1 MSAGLFF
8 LDLFYPPVHPRG
20 AGMGGEPARVAETG
34 AIRRGRD
41 AATPVTGNFQAP
53 AAGQACA
60 LCATP
65 FSSSSVSS
73 SPDWNISV
81 TISHPPTNSP
91 FT

>member
-1 MSAGLFF
+1 MEIASLRNDRRTMRPAAQYSPNGRPS
-8 LDLFYPPVHPRG
+8 D
-20 AGMGGEPARVAETG
+20 GGS
-34 AIRRGRD
+34 IR
-41 AATPVTGNFQAP
+41 ATV
-53 AAGQACA
+53 AGQACA

-81 TISHPPTNSP
+81 TISQPPTNSP